1 MRLLRGSR
9 PNFGFK
15 FRSSESEPASEPGPL
30 SRVDIVAPRPQL
42 RVRIHLQ
49 VAACNLNSKGSHLSS
64 VPLAKVVD
72 IFMSPCYTG
81 NFELVSRNARL
92 GRSRSL
98 LVLIGLGYAKPSEM
112 TVASPAAGHW
122 QWSCSLRVAAAR
134 RAASA
139 RAQRDFVLAKAGDPL
154 LLYITL
160 RHFPAI
166 YLP

>member
-15 FRSSESEPASEPGPL
+15 FRSSESEPEPGPL
-30 SRVDIVAPRPQL
+30 SRVYIVAPQRPQL

-49 VAACNLNSKGSHLSS
+49 VAACNLNSKGSQLSS

-72 IFMSPCYTG
+72 IFMSPCHRDGYTG

-112 TVASPAAGHW
+112 TVAS
-122 QWSCSLRVAAAR
+122 
-134 RAASA
+134 RAASG
-139 RAQRDFVLAKAGDPL
+139 RAA
-154 LLYITL
+154 
-160 RHFPAI
+160 
-166 YLP
+166 